1 MSNEELAIAIRQ
13 GDQGRTLELWEQVN
27 GLVKR
32 KAMQIMTALQLSGNP
47 RGVEFDGL
55 YQTGYLAMVAAVE
68 TYSLERGAFS
78 TWFMFHLKTA
88 FSEATG
94 YRTKNGRCEPLNTAV
109 SLERPVQPDEPDSG
123 TLGELVPDS
132 RAADAIENVE
142 ESVYHEQLHEAIDGA
157 IDELPPGNAQ
167 GVLRLRYWGDMTLSA
182 VGEVMG
188 KSPERTRQ
196 MENKGIRE
204 LRKSRTLHRFL
215 DFDMYH
221 GTGLGAFRSS
231 GSSIQEQY
239 ILKQERR
246 EEYERKRRKEQ
257 AFEEEADAMTRRVAA
272 RVASLSP
279 EEKRAMLERA
289 GITVTT

>member
-1 MSNEELAIAIRQ
+1 MSNEELALAIQQ
-13 GDQGRTLELWEQVN
+13 GEDGRTLELWEQVN

-47 RGVEFDGL
+47 RGVEFDDL

-68 TYSLERGAFS
+68 TYSPERGAFS

-94 YRTKNGRCEPLNTAV
+94 YRTKSGRCEPLNTAA
-109 SLERPVQPDEPDSG
+109 SLDRPVQPDEPDSG

-142 ESVYHEQLHEAIDGA
+142 ESVYHEQLHKAIDGA
-157 IDELPPGNAQ
+157 ISELPPDNAQ
-167 GVLRLRYWGDMTLSA
+167 VLRLRYWDDMTLSA

-204 LRKSRTLHRFL
+204 LRKSRTLHRFFVFL
-215 DFDMYH
+215 DVLPHFLLYGIAVYAFQYFKFIRADVRFNRRNIFGWVVNHNSLCEVNAAFIGFICPDRMLMVNIGAH
-221 GTGLGAFRSS
+221 GDCPQNA
-231 GSSIQEQY
+231 IN
-239 ILKQERR
+239 
-246 EEYERKRRKEQ
+246 
-257 AFEEEADAMTRRVAA
+257 
-272 RVASLSP
+272 
-279 EEKRAMLERA
+279 
-289 GITVTT
+289 

>member
-1 MSNEELAIAIRQ
+1 MSNEELALAIRQ

-32 KAMQIMTALQLSGNP
+32 KAMQIMTALKLSGNP
-47 RGVEFDGL
+47 RGVEFDDL

-68 TYSLERGAFS
+68 TYSPERGAFS

-88 FSEATG
+88 FAEATG
-94 YRTKNGRCEPLNTAV
+94 YRTKGGRCEPLNTAT
-109 SLERPVQPDEPDSG
+109 SLDRPVQPDEPDGG

-142 ESVYHEQLHEAIDGA
+142 ESVYREQLHKAIDGA
-157 IDELPPGNAQ
+157 ISELPPGNAQ
-167 GVLRLRYWGDMTLSA
+167 WDDMTLSA

-196 MENKGIRE
+196 MESKGIRE

-215 DFDMYH
+215 DFDMYR
-221 GTGLGAFRSS
+221 GTGLGAFRLS

-246 EEYERKRRKEQ
+246 EEYERKRRNEQ
-257 AFEEEADAMTRRVAA
+257 AFENETEAMTRRVAA
-272 RVASLSP
+272 RVASMSP

-289 GITVTT
+289 GITITT

>member
-47 RGVEFDGL
+47 RGVEFDDL

-68 TYSLERGAFS
+68 TYSPERGAFS

-109 SLERPVQPDEPDSG
+109 SLERPVQPDEPDGG
-123 TLGELVPDS
+123 TLGEFVPGS

-142 ESVYHEQLHEAIDGA
+142 ESVYHEQLHKAIDGA
-157 IDELPPGNAQ
+157 ISE
-167 GVLRLRYWGDMTLSA
+167 
-182 VGEVMG
+182 
-188 KSPERTRQ
+188 
-196 MENKGIRE
+196 
-204 LRKSRTLHRFL
+204 
-215 DFDMYH
+215 
-221 GTGLGAFRSS
+221 
-231 GSSIQEQY
+231 
-239 ILKQERR
+239 
-246 EEYERKRRKEQ
+246 
-257 AFEEEADAMTRRVAA
+257 
-272 RVASLSP
+272 LSP
-279 EEKRAMLERA
+279 DNARYYAC
-289 GITVTT
+289 GIGAI

>member
-1 MSNEELAIAIRQ
+1 MSNEELALAIQQ
-13 GDQGRTLELWEQVN
+13 GEQRRTLELWEQVG
-27 GLVKR
+27 GLAKR
-32 KAMQIMTALQLSGNP
+32 KALQVMTALQLSGNP
-47 RGVEFDGL
+47 RGVEFDDL

-68 TYSLERGAFS
+68 TYSPERGAFS

-88 FSEATG
+88 FAEATG
-94 YRTKNGRCEPLNTAV
+94 YRTKSGRCEPLNTAA
-109 SLERPVQPDEPDSG
+109 SLDRPVQPDEPDGG
-123 TLGELVPDS
+123 TLGEFIPDG
-132 RAADAIENVE
+132 RAAAAIEDVE
-142 ESVYHEQLHEAIDGA
+142 ESVYREQLHKAIGDA
-157 IDELPPGNAQ
+157 IRELPPDNAQ
-167 GVLRLRYWGDMTLSA
+167 VLRLRYWDDMTLST

-188 KSPERTRQ
+188 KSREQTRQ

-257 AFEEEADAMTRRVAA
+257 AFDEEAEAITHRVAA
-272 RVASLSP
+272 RVASMSP
-279 EEKRAMLERA
+279 EEKREMLERA
-289 GITVTT
+289 GITITT

>member
-1 MSNEELAIAIRQ
+1 MSNEELALAIRQ
-13 GDQGRTLELWEQVN
+13 GEQGRTLELWEQVN
-27 GLVKR
+27 GLVER
-32 KAMQIMTALQLSGNP
+32 KALQIMTALQLSGNP
-47 RGVEFDGL
+47 RGVEFDDL

-68 TYSLERGAFS
+68 TYSPERGAFS

-88 FSEATG
+88 FAEATG
-94 YRTKNGRCEPLNTAV
+94 YRTKSGRCEPLNTAA
-109 SLERPVQPDEPDSG
+109 SLDRPVQPDEPDSG
-123 TLGELVPDS
+123 TLGEFVPDS
-132 RAADAIENVE
+132 RAADAIADVE
-142 ESVYHEQLHEAIDGA
+142 ESVYLEQLHKAIDGA
-157 IDELPPGNAQ
+157 ISGLPTDNAQ
-167 GVLRLRYWGDMTLSA
+167 WGDMTLSA
-182 VGEVMG
+182 VGEAIG

-204 LRKSRTLHRFL
+204 LRKSKTLHRFL

-246 EEYERKRRKEQ
+246 EEYERKRRNEQ
-257 AFEEEADAMTRRVAA
+257 AFEEEAEAMTRRVAA

>member
-47 RGVEFDGL
+47 RGVEFDDL

-68 TYSLERGAFS
+68 TYSPERGAFS

-94 YRTKNGRCEPLNTAV
+94 YRTKNGRCEPLDTAA
-109 SLERPVQPDEPDSG
+109 SLDRPVQPDEPDGG

-142 ESVYHEQLHEAIDGA
+142 ESVYHEQLHKAIEGA
-157 IDELPPGNAQ
+157 ISELSPDNAQ
-167 GVLRLRYWGDMTLSA
+167 VLRLRYWGDMTLSA

-204 LRKSRTLHRFL
+204 LRKSKTLHRFL
-215 DFDMYH
+215 DFDMYR
-221 GTGLGAFRSS
+221 GTGLGAFRLS

-246 EEYERKRRKEQ
+246 EEYERKRRRNRPSRK
-257 AFEEEADAMTRRVAA
+257 
-272 RVASLSP
+272 
-279 EEKRAMLERA
+279 KR
-289 GITVTT
+289 TQ

>member
-13 GDQGRTLELWEQVN
+13 GDQGRTLERWEQVN

-47 RGVEFDGL
+47 RGVEFDDL

-68 TYSLERGAFS
+68 TYSPERGAFS

-94 YRTKNGRCEPLNTAV
+94 YRTKNARCDPLNTAG
-109 SLERPVQPDEPDSG
+109 SLERPVQSDEPDGG

-142 ESVYHEQLHEAIDGA
+142 ESVYHEQLHKAIEGA
-157 IDELPPGNAQ
+157 ISELSPDNAQ
-167 GVLRLRYWGDMTLSA
+167 VLRLRYWGDMTLSA

-188 KSPERTRQ
+188 KSADRTRQ
-196 MENKGIRE
+196 MESKGIRE
-204 LRKSRTLHRFL
+204 LSKSRTPHRFL
-215 DFDMYH
+215 YFDMYR
-221 GTGLGAFRSS
+221 GTGLGAFRLS

-246 EEYERKRRKEQ
+246 EEYERKRRNEQ
-257 AFEEEADAMTRRVAA
+257 AFENETEAMTRRVAA
-272 RVASLSP
+272 RVASMSP
-279 EEKRAMLERA
+279 EEKRAMLEKA
-289 GITVTT
+289 GITITT

>member
-1 MSNEELAIAIRQ
+1 MSNEELALAIRQ

-32 KAMQIMTALQLSGNP
+32 KAMQIMTALKLSGNP
-47 RGVEFDGL
+47 RGVEFDDL

-68 TYSLERGAFS
+68 TYSPERGAFS

-88 FSEATG
+88 FAEATG
-94 YRTKNGRCEPLNTAV
+94 YRTKGGRCEPLNTAT
-109 SLERPVQPDEPDSG
+109 SLDRPVQPDEPDGG

-142 ESVYHEQLHEAIDGA
+142 ESVYREQLHKAIDGA
-157 IDELPPGNAQ
+157 ISELPPGNAQ
-167 GVLRLRYWGDMTLSA
+167 WDDMTLSA

-204 LRKSRTLHRFL
+204 LRKSKTLHRFL
-215 DFDMYH
+215 DFDMYR
-221 GTGLGAFRSS
+221 GTGLGAFRLS

-246 EEYERKRRKEQ
+246 EEYERKRRNEQ
-257 AFEEEADAMTRRVAA
+257 AFENETEAMTRRVAA
-272 RVASLSP
+272 RVASMSP
-279 EEKRAMLERA
+279 EEKRAMLEKA
-289 GITVTT
+289 GITITT

>member
-1 MSNEELAIAIRQ
+1 MSNEELAIAIQQ
-13 GDQGRTLELWEQVN
+13 GEEGRTLELWEQVN

-47 RGVEFDGL
+47 RGVEFDDL

-68 TYSLERGAFS
+68 TYSPERGAFS

-88 FSEATG
+88 FAEATG
-94 YRTKNGRCEPLNTAV
+94 YRTKNGRCEPLNTAA
-109 SLERPVQPDEPDSG
+109 SLDRPVQPDEPDGG

-142 ESVYHEQLHEAIDGA
+142 ESVYREQLHKAIDGA
-157 IDELPPGNAQ
+157 ISELPPGNAQ
-167 GVLRLRYWGDMTLSA
+167 WDDMTLSA

-221 GTGLGAFRSS
+221 GTGLGAFRLS

-246 EEYERKRRKEQ
+246 EEYERKRRNEQ
-257 AFEEEADAMTRRVAA
+257 AFENETEAMTRRVAA
-272 RVASLSP
+272 RVASMSP

>member
-1 MSNEELAIAIRQ
+1 MSNEELALAIRQ

-47 RGVEFDGL
+47 RGVEFDDL

-68 TYSLERGAFS
+68 TYSPERGAFS

-88 FSEATG
+88 FAEATG
-94 YRTKNGRCEPLNTAV
+94 YRTKNGRCEPLNTAA
-109 SLERPVQPDEPDSG
+109 SLDRPVQPDEPDGG

-142 ESVYHEQLHEAIDGA
+142 ESVYREQLHKAIDGA
-157 IDELPPGNAQ
+157 ISELPPGNAQ
-167 GVLRLRYWGDMTLSA
+167 WDDMTLSA

-196 MENKGIRE
+196 MESKGIRE

-215 DFDMYH
+215 DFDMYR
-221 GTGLGAFRSS
+221 GTGLGAFRLS

-246 EEYERKRRKEQ
+246 EEYERKRRNEQ
-257 AFEEEADAMTRRVAA
+257 AFENETEAMTRRVAA
-272 RVASLSP
+272 RVASMSP
-279 EEKRAMLERA
+279 EEKRAMLEKA
-289 GITVTT
+289 GITITT

>member
-1 MSNEELAIAIRQ
+1 MSNEELAIAIQQ

-32 KAMQIMTALQLSGNP
+32 KAMQIMTALKLSGNP
-47 RGVEFDGL
+47 RGVEFDDL

-68 TYSLERGAFS
+68 TYSPERGAFS

-88 FSEATG
+88 FAEATG
-94 YRTKNGRCEPLNTAV
+94 YRTKGGRCEPLNTAT
-109 SLERPVQPDEPDSG
+109 SLDRPVQPDEPDGG

-142 ESVYHEQLHEAIDGA
+142 ESVYREQLHKAIDGA
-157 IDELPPGNAQ
+157 ISELPPGNAQ
-167 GVLRLRYWGDMTLSA
+167 WDDMTLSA

-196 MENKGIRE
+196 MESKGIRE

-215 DFDMYH
+215 DFDMYR
-221 GTGLGAFRSS
+221 GTGLGAFRLS

-272 RVASLSP
+272 RVASMSP

-289 GITVTT
+289 GITITT

>member
-47 RGVEFDGL
+47 RGVEFDDL

-68 TYSLERGAFS
+68 TYSPERGAFS

-94 YRTKNGRCEPLNTAV
+94 YRTKNGRCEPLDTAA
-109 SLERPVQPDEPDSG
+109 SLDRPVQPDEPDGG

-142 ESVYHEQLHEAIDGA
+142 ESVYHEQLHKAIEGA
-157 IDELPPGNAQ
+157 ISELSPDNAQ
-167 GVLRLRYWGDMTLSA
+167 LAVLGRYDAICCRGGHGQKPGANAAD
-182 VGEVMG
+182 G
-188 KSPERTRQ
+188 KQGNP
-196 MENKGIRE
+196 
-204 LRKSRTLHRFL
+204 
-215 DFDMYH
+215 
-221 GTGLGAFRSS
+221 GTA
-231 GSSIQEQY
+231 QVQNP
-239 ILKQERR
+239 
-246 EEYERKRRKEQ
+246 
-257 AFEEEADAMTRRVAA
+257 
-272 RVASLSP
+272 ASLS
-279 EEKRAMLERA
+279 
-289 GITVTT
+289 

>member
-1 MSNEELAIAIRQ
+1 MSNEELALTIRQ
-13 GDQGRTLELWEQVN
+13 GEQGRTLELWEQVG

-32 KAMQIMTALQLSGNP
+32 KALQVMTALQLSGNP
-47 RGVEFDGL
+47 RGVDFDDL

-68 TYSLERGAFS
+68 TYSPERGAFS

-88 FSEATG
+88 FAEATG
-94 YRTKNGRCEPLNTAV
+94 YRTKSGRCEPLNTAA
-109 SLERPVQPDEPDSG
+109 SLDRPVQPDEPDGSV
-123 TLGELVPDS
+123 LAEFIPDG
-132 RAADAIENVE
+132 RAAAAIEDVE
-142 ESVYHEQLHEAIDGA
+142 ESVYREQLHKAIDNA
-157 IDELPPGNAQ
+157 ISGLPTDNAQ
-167 GVLRLRYWGDMTLSA
+167 VLRLRYWGDMPLSA

-204 LRKSRTLHRFL
+204 LRKSRTLYRFL

-246 EEYERKRRKEQ
+246 EEYERKRRNEQ
-257 AFEEEADAMTRRVAA
+257 AFEEEAEAITRRVAA
-272 RVASLSP
+272 RVASMTQ
-279 EEKRAMLERA
+279 EEKRAMLEKA
-289 GITVTT
+289 GITVTA

>member
-1 MSNEELAIAIRQ
+1 M
-13 GDQGRTLELWEQVN
+13 
-27 GLVKR
+27 
-32 KAMQIMTALQLSGNP
+32 
-47 RGVEFDGL
+47 
-55 YQTGYLAMVAAVE
+55 
-68 TYSLERGAFS
+68 
-78 TWFMFHLKTA
+78 
-88 FSEATG
+88 
-94 YRTKNGRCEPLNTAV
+94 NTAT

-123 TLGELVPDS
+123 TLGEFVPDS

-142 ESVYHEQLHEAIDGA
+142 ESVYHEQLHKAIDGA
-157 IDELPPGNAQ
+157 ISELPPGNAQ
-167 GVLRLRYWGDMTLSA
+167 VLRLRYWDDMTLSA

-221 GTGLGAFRSS
+221 GTGLGAFRLS

-272 RVASLSP
+272 RVASMSP
-279 EEKRAMLERA
+279 EEKRAMLEKA

>member
-1 MSNEELAIAIRQ
+1 MSNEELALAIQQ
-13 GDQGRTLELWEQVN
+13 GKEGRTLELWEQVN

-32 KAMQIMTALQLSGNP
+32 KAMQIMTALKLSGNP
-47 RGVEFDGL
+47 RGVEFDDL

-68 TYSLERGAFS
+68 TYSPERGAFS

-88 FSEATG
+88 FAEATG
-94 YRTKNGRCEPLNTAV
+94 YRTKGGRCEPLNTAT
-109 SLERPVQPDEPDSG
+109 SLDRPVQPDEPDGG

-142 ESVYHEQLHEAIDGA
+142 ESVYREQLHKAIDGA
-157 IDELPPGNAQ
+157 ISELPPGNAQ
-167 GVLRLRYWGDMTLSA
+167 WDDMTLSA

-196 MENKGIRE
+196 MESKGIRE

-215 DFDMYH
+215 DFDMYR
-221 GTGLGAFRSS
+221 GTGLGAFRLS

-246 EEYERKRRKEQ
+246 EEYERKRRNEQ
-257 AFEEEADAMTRRVAA
+257 AFENETEAMTRRVAA
-272 RVASLSP
+272 RVASMSP
-279 EEKRAMLERA
+279 EEKRAMLEKA
-289 GITVTT
+289 GITITT

>member
-1 MSNEELAIAIRQ
+1 MSNEELAIAIQQ
-13 GDQGRTLELWEQVN
+13 GEEGRTLELWEQVN

-47 RGVEFDGL
+47 RGVEFDDL

-68 TYSLERGAFS
+68 TYSPERGAFS

-88 FSEATG
+88 FAEATG
-94 YRTKNGRCEPLNTAV
+94 YRTKNGRCEPLNTAA
-109 SLERPVQPDEPDSG
+109 SLDRPVQPDEPDGG

-132 RAADAIENVE
+132 RAADAIDNVE
-142 ESVYHEQLHEAIDGA
+142 ESVYHEQLHKAIDGA
-157 IDELPPGNAQ
+157 ISELPPGNAQ
-167 GVLRLRYWGDMTLSA
+167 WDDMTLSA

-221 GTGLGAFRSS
+221 GTGLGAFRLS

-246 EEYERKRRKEQ
+246 EEYERKRRNEQ
-257 AFEEEADAMTRRVAA
+257 AFENETEAMTRRVAA
-272 RVASLSP
+272 RVASMSP

>member
-1 MSNEELAIAIRQ
+1 MSNEELAIAIQQ

-47 RGVEFDGL
+47 RGVEFDDL

-94 YRTKNGRCEPLNTAV
+94 YRTKSGRCEPLNTAT

-123 TLGELVPDS
+123 TLGEFVPDS
-132 RAADAIENVE
+132 RAADAMENVE
-142 ESVYHEQLHEAIDGA
+142 ESVYHEQLHKAIDGA
-157 IDELPPGNAQ
+157 ISELSPDNAQ
-167 GVLRLRYWGDMTLSA
+167 VLRLRYWGDMTLSA

-196 MENKGIRE
+196 MESKGIRE

-215 DFDMYH
+215 YFDMYR
-221 GTGLGAFRSS
+221 GTGLGAFRLS

-246 EEYERKRRKEQ
+246 EEYERKRRNEQ
-257 AFEEEADAMTRRVAA
+257 AFEEEAEAMTRRVAA
-272 RVASLSP
+272 RVASMSP
-279 EEKRAMLERA
+279 EEKRAMLEKA
-289 GITVTT
+289 GITITT

>member
-1 MSNEELAIAIRQ
+1 
-13 GDQGRTLELWEQVN
+13 
-27 GLVKR
+27 
-32 KAMQIMTALQLSGNP
+32 
-47 RGVEFDGL
+47 
-55 YQTGYLAMVAAVE
+55 
-68 TYSLERGAFS
+68 
-78 TWFMFHLKTA
+78 
-88 FSEATG
+88 
-94 YRTKNGRCEPLNTAV
+94 
-109 SLERPVQPDEPDSG
+109 
-123 TLGELVPDS
+123 
-132 RAADAIENVE
+132 
-142 ESVYHEQLHEAIDGA
+142 
-157 IDELPPGNAQ
+157 
-167 GVLRLRYWGDMTLSA
+167 MTLSA

-204 LRKSRTLHRFL
+204 LRKSKTLHRFL

-272 RVASLSP
+272 RVASMSP
-279 EEKRAMLERA
+279 EEKRAMLEKA
-289 GITVTT
+289 GITIIT

>member
-1 MSNEELAIAIRQ
+1 
-13 GDQGRTLELWEQVN
+13 
-27 GLVKR
+27 
-32 KAMQIMTALQLSGNP
+32 MTALKLSGNP
-47 RGVEFDGL
+47 RGVEFDDL

-68 TYSLERGAFS
+68 TYSPERGAFS

-88 FSEATG
+88 FAEATG
-94 YRTKNGRCEPLNTAV
+94 YRTKGGRCEPLNTAT
-109 SLERPVQPDEPDSG
+109 SLDRPVQPDEPDGG

-142 ESVYHEQLHEAIDGA
+142 ESVYREQLHKAIDGA
-157 IDELPPGNAQ
+157 ISELPPGNAQ
-167 GVLRLRYWGDMTLSA
+167 LRYWDDMTLSA

-196 MENKGIRE
+196 MESKGIRE

-215 DFDMYH
+215 DFDMYR
-221 GTGLGAFRSS
+221 GTGLGAFRLS

-272 RVASLSP
+272 RVASMSP

-289 GITVTT
+289 GITITT

>member
-1 MSNEELAIAIRQ
+1 MSNEELALAIRQ

-32 KAMQIMTALQLSGNP
+32 KAMQIMTALKLSGNP
-47 RGVEFDGL
+47 RGVEFDDL

-68 TYSLERGAFS
+68 TYSPERGAFS

-88 FSEATG
+88 FAEATG
-94 YRTKNGRCEPLNTAV
+94 YRTKGGRCEPLNTAT
-109 SLERPVQPDEPDSG
+109 SLDRPVQPDEPDGG

-142 ESVYHEQLHEAIDGA
+142 ESVYREQLHKAIDGA
-157 IDELPPGNAQ
+157 ISELPPGNAQ
-167 GVLRLRYWGDMTLSA
+167 WDDMTLSA

-196 MENKGIRE
+196 MESKGIRE

-215 DFDMYH
+215 DFDMYR
-221 GTGLGAFRSS
+221 GTGLGAFRLS

-246 EEYERKRRKEQ
+246 EEYERKRRNEQ
-257 AFEEEADAMTRRVAA
+257 AFENETEAMTRRVAA
-272 RVASLSP
+272 RVASMSP
-279 EEKRAMLERA
+279 EEKRAMLEKA
-289 GITVTT
+289 GITITT